1 MITKIFKERKVKSE
15 QFDKLVKEIKRRFE
29 TCDNA
34 LEKYMKKIPKDDIT
48 HISDEKRIHNLDVEW
63 HVYKSLLE
71 TIEGL

>member
-1 MITKIFKERKVKSE
+1 MITKICKERKVKSE

-29 TCDNA
+29 TCDKA
-34 LEKYMKKIPKDDIT
+34 LDRYMEMPKDDISY
-48 HISDEKRIHNLDVEW
+48 ISDDKHIHNLDVEW